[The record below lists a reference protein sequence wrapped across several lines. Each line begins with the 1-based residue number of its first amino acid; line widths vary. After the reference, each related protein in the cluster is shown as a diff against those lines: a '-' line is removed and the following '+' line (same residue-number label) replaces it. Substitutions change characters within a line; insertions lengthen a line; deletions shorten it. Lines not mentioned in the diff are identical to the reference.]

1 MSIKYL
7 WANKNNG
14 NINTLLSI
22 LPWTLRI
29 ETHDIRELMEL
40 VSMQELI
47 IWKNKLNESLSFTN
61 GILTIKF
68 DQPPSSRTDLAKL
81 FGEIVW

>member
-1 MSIKYL
+1 MSVKYL

-47 IWKNKLNESLSFTN
+47 IWKKKLHESLSFTN

>member
-1 MSIKYL
+1 MSVKYL

-68 DQPPSSRTDLAKL
+68 DQPPSSRTDLTKL

>member
-29 ETHDIRELMEL
+29 ETHDIRELMKL